1 MPNWW
6 SDQFNACFFL
16 NSHAFLKAFR
26 VFFFKEWGW
35 GMGTTVFIELAS
47 FFISVSLIDTKRMGW
62 KDEKGKELDFFRDE
76 FHWSRM
82 QWSEG
87 KVWQL
92 LQCMVQWEV
101 SEGKGWWGY
110 VQASLHSLQA
120 GFKLKLSIKQPKQK
134 IFRTKQYS
142 LHSWSRIALCTFLHY
157 PETQFHFCHYRDCV
171 RDAIKRENINMDEV

>member
-1 MPNWW
+1 
-6 SDQFNACFFL
+6 
-16 NSHAFLKAFR
+16 
-26 VFFFKEWGW
+26 
-35 GMGTTVFIELAS
+35 
-47 FFISVSLIDTKRMGW
+47 
-62 KDEKGKELDFFRDE
+62 
-76 FHWSRM
+76 M

-101 SEGKGWWGY
+101 SQGKGWWGH

-171 RDAIKRENINMDEV
+171 RDAIKRENINMDEVSNSQVPTFFWQDYSLSGRQACVGNSRGEAGDARGNPKGGEELAVQTSPFSPTPICGWPEI